1 MGRGES
7 LKDKRGGD
15 VGKRA
20 GRMVQAG
27 NLEHRRT
34 HVVQGTFG
42 QSAWKSGC
50 RPTERRF
57 GLKEA
62 SSRTIDGTGPG
73 TAPGTGMGIGRTS
86 ATVRAAAAGPTARS
100 AGAAAGEVELVL
112 RLMPLEEEFRKG
124 WRGRLLGQLARNW
137 KKAV

>member
-1 MGRGES
+1 MGRSES

-27 NLEHRRT
+27 NLKHRRT
-34 HVVQGTFG
+34 HVVQGAFG
-42 QSAWKSGC
+42 QSAWTSGC
-50 RPTERRF
+50 RPTERRL
-57 GLKEA
+57 GLEEA
-62 SSRTIDGTGPG
+62 SSRAIDGTGPG
-73 TAPGTGMGIGRTS
+73 TAPGMGTGNGRTT
-86 ATVRAAAAGPTARS
+86 ATVRTAAAGPTARS

-112 RLMPLEEEFRKG
+112 SLMVLEEEIRKG